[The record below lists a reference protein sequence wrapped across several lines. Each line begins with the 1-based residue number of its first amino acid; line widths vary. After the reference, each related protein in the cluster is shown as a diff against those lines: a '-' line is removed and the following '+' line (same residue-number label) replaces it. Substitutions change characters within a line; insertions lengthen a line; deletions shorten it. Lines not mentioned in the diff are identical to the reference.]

1 MGQNSLKVLV
11 FQGVLCYN
19 ESMKNDVVPMT
30 STTADAEYI
39 SVSRAE
45 YERLREEYDTLRKD
59 NAELNQKLDFL
70 MGQLRLAKKKMF
82 GTSSEQAAEQLL
94 GQLSFLFNEA
104 EAWTPGEEKTS
115 ETTTVAAHTRQKR
128 SSDLDEVLPEGVA
141 VEVVEHG
148 IPKSE
153 RVCSACGTVME
164 QIGKEV
170 RRTLVLRPA
179 AATIREDVYYTYA
192 CRRCSVE
199 AAETPILK
207 AERIP
212 PVISGSYASPEAIAH
227 IMVQKFVMA
236 SPLYRQEQELN
247 RSGIRLSRQ
256 TMSNWILRGS
266 ADWLTPVYE
275 EMKKRLVREKVL
287 HADETTLQVLRE
299 PGKSAQSKSYM
310 WLYRTG
316 KYAAQPM
323 ILYEYRPDRKA
334 SNAETFLREFSGWLH
349 ADGYPGYH
357 RLPEQIRVVGCW
369 AHLRRKFDEA
379 VKSLPQKDQANASA
393 LQGQAYCSRLFSI
406 ERELSALPPE
416 ERYTKRLERSKPVMD
431 ALLAWAFANKAAP
444 KSALG
449 RALYYLEEQWP
460 YLIRVLEDGR
470 LELSNNLAE
479 RSIKPFVIGRKNF
492 LFANTP
498 RGAQGS
504 AVIYSMIE
512 TAKANGL
519 DPYRYLTWMLT
530 NAPVLAASR
539 PDWPAR
545 LLPERAPKECRASPG
560 QDNDI

>member
-1 MGQNSLKVLV
+1 MLAFWQ
-11 FQGVLCYN
+11 FPCYN
-19 ESMKNDVVPMT
+19 KVMKNDAVLTT
-30 STTADAEYI
+30 STTGNEEQI
-39 SVSRAE
+39 SISRAE
-45 YERLREEYDTLRKD
+45 YEKLREDYDALRKD

-82 GTSSEQAAEQLL
+82 GASSEQAAEQLL

-104 EAWTPGEEKTS
+104 EAWTPREEKAS
-115 ETTTVAAHTRQKR
+115 ETTAVAAHTRQKR

-148 IPKSE
+148 IPEAE
-153 RVCSACGTVME
+153 RVCDACGTVME

-179 AATIREDVYYTYA
+179 TATIREDVYYTYA
-192 CRRCSVE
+192 CRKCSVE
-199 AAETPILK
+199 ATETPILK
-207 AERIP
+207 TERIP

-247 RSGIRLSRQ
+247 RSGIQLSRQ
-256 TMSNWILRGS
+256 TMSNWILR
-266 ADWLTPVYE
+266 AADDWLTPIYE
-275 EMKKRLVREKVL
+275 EMKKRLVKEKVL
-287 HADETTLQVLRE
+287 HADETTLQVLKE

-316 KYAAQPM
+316 KYTSQPM

-334 SNAETFLREFSGWLH
+334 SNAETFLTEFSGWLH

-357 RLPEQIRVVGCW
+357 RLPEHIRVVGCW

-379 VKSLPQKDQANASA
+379 VKSLPQKDQANAAA
-393 LQGQAYCSRLFSI
+393 LRGQAYCSRLFSI
-406 ERELSALPPE
+406 EQELAELPPE
-416 ERYTKRLERSKPVMD
+416 ERYTQRLERSKPVMD
-431 ALLAWAFANKAAP
+431 ALLAWAETTNAAP

-449 RALYYLEEQWP
+449 KAIYYLKEQWP
-460 YLIRVLEDGR
+460 YLTRVLEDGR

-498 RGAQGS
+498 WGAQGS

-512 TAKANGL
+512 TAKESGL
-519 DPYRYLTWMLT
+519 DPYRYLTWLLT
-530 NAPVLAASR
+530 NAPILAARDDSWA
-539 PDWPAR
+539 DKFLPAN
-545 LLPERAPKECRASPG
+545 APADCHSL
-560 QDNDI
+560 QQNS

>member
-1 MGQNSLKVLV
+1 
-11 FQGVLCYN
+11 
-19 ESMKNDVVPMT
+19 MKNDAVLTT
-30 STTADAEYI
+30 STTGKAEEAF
-39 SVSRAE
+39 VSRAE
-45 YERLREEYDTLRKD
+45 YDALKRE

-82 GTSSEQAAEQLL
+82 GASSEQAAEQLL

-104 EAWTPGEEKTS
+104 EAWTPREEKAS
-115 ETTTVAAHTRQKR
+115 EATAVAAHTRQKR
-128 SSDLDEVLPEGVA
+128 SSDLDEVLPEGVT

-148 IPKSE
+148 IPEAE
-153 RVCSACGTVME
+153 RVCDACGTVME

-179 AATIREDVYYTYA
+179 TATIREDVYYTYA
-192 CRRCSVE
+192 CRKCSVE
-199 AAETPILK
+199 ATETPILK
-207 AERIP
+207 TERIP

-247 RSGIRLSRQ
+247 RSGIQLSRQ
-256 TMSNWILRGS
+256 TMSNWILR
-266 ADWLTPVYE
+266 AADDWLTPIYE
-275 EMKKRLVREKVL
+275 EMKKRLVKEKIL
-287 HADETTLQVLRE
+287 HADETTLQVLKE

-310 WLYRTG
+310 WLCRTG
-316 KYAAQPM
+316 KYASQPM

-334 SNAETFLREFSGWLH
+334 SNAETFLKEFSGWLH

-357 RLPEQIRVVGCW
+357 RLPEHIRVVGCW

-379 VKSLPQKDQANASA
+379 VKSLPQKDQANAAA
-393 LQGQAYCSRLFSI
+393 LQGQAYCSRLLSI
-406 ERELSALPPE
+406 EQELAELPPE
-416 ERYTKRLERSKPVMD
+416 ERYTQRLERSKPVMD
-431 ALLAWAFANKAAP
+431 ALLAWAERTSAAP

-449 RALYYLEEQWP
+449 KAIYYLKEQWP

-498 RGAQGS
+498 WGAQGS

-512 TAKANGL
+512 TAKESGL
-519 DPYRYLTWMLT
+519 DPYRYLTWLLT
-530 NAPVLAASR
+530 NAPILAARDDSWA
-539 PDWPAR
+539 DKFLPAN
-545 LLPERAPKECRASPG
+545 APADCHSL
-560 QDNDI
+560 QQNS

>member
-1 MGQNSLKVLV
+1 MLA
-11 FQGVLCYN
+11 FQRFLWYN
-19 ESMKNDVVPMT
+19 QHMKRDT
-30 STTADAEYI
+30 ILTASNTAETEYV

-45 YERLREEYDTLRKD
+45 YEALRADYEILKSE

-70 MGQLRLAKKKMF
+70 MGQLRLAKKKVF
-82 GTSSEQAAEQLL
+82 GTSSEKGGEELI

-104 EAWTPGEEKTS
+104 EVWKPQEEKAT
-115 ETTTVAAHTRQKR
+115 ETTPVSAHTRQKR
-128 SSDLDEVLPEGVA
+128 SSDLDEILPEGVA

-148 IPKSE
+148 IPEAE
-153 RVCSACGTVME
+153 RICNACGTVME
-164 QIGKEV
+164 QIGREV
-170 RRTLVLRPA
+170 RRTLVLHPA
-179 AATIREDVYYTYA
+179 TATIREDVYYTYA
-192 CRRCSVE
+192 CQKCKAE
-199 AAETPILK
+199 TLETPILK
-207 AERIP
+207 TEKVP
-212 PVISGSYASPEAIAH
+212 PVISGSFASPEAIAH

-247 RSGIRLSRQ
+247 RSGIQLSRQ
-256 TMSNWILRGS
+256 TMSNWLLRAS
-266 ADWLTPVYE
+266 DDWLTPIYE
-275 EMKKRLVREKVL
+275 KMKKRLAKENVL

-316 KYAAQPM
+316 KHAAQPM
-323 ILYEYRPDRKA
+323 ILYEYKPDRKA
-334 SNAETFLREFSGWLH
+334 ANAEKFLEGFSGWLH

-357 RLPEQIRVVGCW
+357 RLPEKIRVVGCW

-379 VKSLPQKDQANASA
+379 VNSLPQKDQQDAAA
-393 LQGQAYCSRLFSI
+393 LRGQAYCSRLFAM
-406 ERELSALPPE
+406 EQELAELPPE
-416 ERYTKRLERSKPVMD
+416 ERYTQRLERPKPVMD
-431 ALLAWAFANKAAP
+431 ALLAWAETVHAAP

-449 RALYYLEEQWP
+449 KALYYLKEQWP

-512 TAKANGL
+512 TAKANAL
-519 DPYRYLTWMLT
+519 DPYRYLTWVLT
-530 NAPVLAASR
+530 NAPILAAKDD
-539 PDWPAR
+539 DWEEK
-545 LLPERAPKECRASPG
+545 LLPANAPAECRTL
-560 QDNDI
+560 QEDT

>member
-1 MGQNSLKVLV
+1 MKTLAFRQFS
-11 FQGVLCYN
+11 CYN
-19 ESMKNDVVPMT
+19 KANDAVLTT
-30 STTADAEYI
+30 STTGKAEEAF
-39 SVSRAE
+39 VSRAE
-45 YERLREEYDTLRKD
+45 YDALKRE

-82 GTSSEQAAEQLL
+82 GASSEQAAEQLL

-104 EAWTPGEEKTS
+104 EAWTPREEKAS
-115 ETTTVAAHTRQKR
+115 EATTAAAHTRQKR
-128 SSDLDEVLPEGVA
+128 SSDLDEVLPEGVT

-148 IPKSE
+148 IPEAE
-153 RVCSACGTVME
+153 RVCDACGTVME
-164 QIGKEV
+164 QIGKEI

-179 AATIREDVYYTYA
+179 TATIREDVYYTYA
-192 CRRCSVE
+192 CRKCSVE
-199 AAETPILK
+199 ATETPILK
-207 AERIP
+207 TERIP

-227 IMVQKFVMA
+227 IMVQKFVMV

-247 RSGIRLSRQ
+247 RSGIQLSRQ
-256 TMSNWILRGS
+256 TMSNWILR
-266 ADWLTPVYE
+266 AADDWLTPIYE
-275 EMKKRLVREKVL
+275 EMKKRLVKEKIL
-287 HADETTLQVLRE
+287 HADETTLQVLKE

-316 KYAAQPM
+316 KYASQPM

-334 SNAETFLREFSGWLH
+334 SNAETFLKEFSGWLH

-357 RLPEQIRVVGCW
+357 RLPEHIRVVGCW

-379 VKSLPQKDQANASA
+379 VKSLPQKDQENSAA

-406 ERELSALPPE
+406 EQELAELPPE
-416 ERYTKRLERSKPVMD
+416 ERYTQRLERSKPVMD
-431 ALLAWAFANKAAP
+431 ALLAWAETTNAAP

-449 RALYYLEEQWP
+449 KAIYYLKEQWP

-498 RGAQGS
+498 WGAQGS

-512 TAKANGL
+512 TAKESGL
-519 DPYRYLTWMLT
+519 DPYRYLTWLLT
-530 NAPVLAASR
+530 NAPILAARDDSWA
-539 PDWPAR
+539 DKFLPANA
-545 LLPERAPKECRASPG
+545 LADCHSLQQNS
-560 QDNDI
+560 